1 MTLPDSTFA
10 DVSISKVR
18 EFWDAHPCNIRH
30 SPRPKGTRE
39 YFDDVERRK
48 YFVEPHIPQ
57 FADFEAWRGKRV
69 LEIGCGIGTTT
80 MSFARA
86 GAHVT
91 AVDLSAESLALAKQR
106 AQVYGVEDR
115 VRFVVGDAE
124 DLPSLVPAEP
134 YDLVWSF
141 GVIHHSPH
149 PRRIIEHVR
158 NYMKPGSEL
167 RLMVY
172 SRVSYK
178 LFWIMKEE
186 GIWDMSRVDEL
197 IARNSEAQTGC
208 PVTYTY
214 TYDSARELLEG
225 YRILDMEKSHIF
237 TWDVPAYRQYEYKKD
252 AAWANVSEEELAKLE
267 KELGWHLLVR
277 AVLA

>member
-1 MTLPDSTFA
+1 MPERTFA
-10 DVSISKVR
+10 GVSIDSVR
-18 EFWDAHPCNIRH
+18 EFWNANPCNVGH
-30 SPRPKGTRE
+30 SPQPVGTRE

-48 YFVEPHIPQ
+48 YSVEPHIPV
-57 FADFEAWRGKRV
+57 FAEFEKWKGKRV

-86 GAHVT
+86 GASVT
-91 AVDLSAESLALAKQR
+91 AIDLSSESIALTKR
-106 AQVYGVEDR
+106 RSELYGVEDR
-115 VRFVVGDAE
+115 VRLFVGNGE
-124 DLPSLVPAEP
+124 QLSSIVPVEP

-149 PRRIIEHVR
+149 PEHIVR
-158 NYMKPGSEL
+158 EIRKYMTPQSEF

-178 LFWIMKEE
+178 LFWIMREE
-186 GIWDMSRVDEL
+186 GVWDMSRIDEL

-208 PVTYTY
+208 PVTYSY
-214 TYDSARELLEG
+214 TYESVRELFEG
-225 YRILDMEKSHIF
+225 YRVLDASKAHIF
-237 TWDVPAYRQYEYKKD
+237 TWDIPAYRQYQYKKD
-252 AAWANVSEEELAKLE
+252 AAWANVSDEQLAALE
-267 KELGWHLLVR
+267 KELGWHMLVK

>member
-1 MTLPDSTFA
+1 MHEQTFVDVPIDS
-10 DVSISKVR
+10 VR
-18 EFWDAHPCNIRH
+18 DFWNAHPCNLRH
-30 SPRPKGTRE
+30 SPQPVGTRE

-48 YFVEPHIPQ
+48 YFVEPHIPV
-57 FADFEAWRGKRV
+57 FAEFDKWKGKRV
-69 LEIGCGIGTTT
+69 LEVGCGIGTTT

-86 GAHVT
+86 GAMVT
-91 AVDLSAESLALAKQR
+91 AIDLSSESAALTRQR
-106 AQVYGVEDR
+106 AEVYGVQDR
-115 VRFVVGDAE
+115 VQVFVGDAE
-124 DLPSLVPAEP
+124 QLSSLVPVET

-149 PRRIIEHVR
+149 PDRIVQEIRKFMTPE
-158 NYMKPGSEL
+158 SEF

-186 GIWDMSRVDEL
+186 GIWDMGRIDEL

-208 PVTYTY
+208 PVTYSY
-214 TYDSARELLEG
+214 TYDSVRTLLQG
-225 YRILDMEKSHIF
+225 YRVLDASKSHIF
-237 TWDVPAYRQYEYKKD
+237 TWDIPAYRRYEYKKD
-252 AAWANVSEEELAKLE
+252 AAWANVSDEELASLE
-267 KELGWHLLVR
+267 KEIGWHMLVK